1 MEESGVITLFMFCN
15 ILDEMEA
22 RITILL
28 KINILQIVDVFVTY
42 SIFLI
47 DVF

>member
-1 MEESGVITLFMFCN
+1 MEESGV
-15 ILDEMEA
+15 
-22 RITILL
+22 ITILL